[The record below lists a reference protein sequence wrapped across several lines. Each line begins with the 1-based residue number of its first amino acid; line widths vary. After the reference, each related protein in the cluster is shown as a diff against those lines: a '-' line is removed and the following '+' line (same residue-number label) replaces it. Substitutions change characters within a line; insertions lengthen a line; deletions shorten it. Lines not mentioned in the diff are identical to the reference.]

1 MFDENMSAFETPQSV
16 HQWSTAVRL
25 NPQKIENRYF
35 TGHGWLHQ
43 GEILLNVLI
52 EREIDCD
59 QVPPDMNAESEGPWK
74 IVLPDMSDNADELT
88 SQGDVLINQYAVKAP
103 ESVLLNMTLFDSP
116 AEKSKEMSI
125 LHRFCTHSEESFES
139 WRDTT
144 VVPDWTGPETTI
156 RRNILESLYSP
167 TMDVVKFYMKEKE
180 YLSAYHVQ
188 LEQGLRLL
196 VSHGAIT
203 DNEMDSL
210 RIRQLKRETLNSE
223 PVVVTIRVH
232 YQDKLPPGYVALME
246 RVQSSTSEHAEKYST
261 DAKLLEENK
270 KLCKELEELE
280 AQLSERA
287 EPTAEAKKV
296 SKCYQYGMLGHIQS
310 ICPVTDEVR
319 QRRRRF
325 YGRWYKCQV
334 VGLR

>member
-25 NPQKIENRYF
+25 NPQKV
-35 TGHGWLHQ
+35 GA
-43 GEILLNVLI
+43 V
-52 EREIDCD
+52 
-59 QVPPDMNAESEGPWK
+59 GP
-74 IVLPDMSDNADELT
+74 M
-88 SQGDVLINQYAVKAP
+88 
-103 ESVLLNMTLFDSP
+103 
-116 AEKSKEMSI
+116 
-125 LHRFCTHSEESFES
+125 
-139 WRDTT
+139 
-144 VVPDWTGPETTI
+144 TTI

-167 TMDVVKFYMKEKE
+167 TMDVVKFYMVGHPNATSGDLIKVLDVTFGPKEKE